1 MGKSRAPEIDE
12 DGLKKHRA
20 ESTELTTLKNRFLQ
34 YEEQRAAKEL
44 ATPYIAFEAI
54 VGLLGARIEGY
65 SDEDVRAC
73 WPDAW
78 GTTTVSMPA
87 SVLRELA
94 LCWIKYKQPDDGRTL
109 GEVFQLE
116 GGGQGKQKAI
126 ARQRSVN
133 LNRSYAIH
141 AALYYTQLLE
151 TSLEASIARTAEDF
165 DVSVDT
171 VQLAYKKYGKS
182 LIAKAQEAGIL
193 KGGMTS

>member
-1 MGKSRAPEIDE
+1 MGKSRAPKIDE
-12 DGLKKHRA
+12 DGLAKHR
-20 ESTELTTLKNRFLQ
+20 EEITELTTLRNRFLQ
-34 YEEQRAAKEL
+34 YEERREAREL

-54 VGLLGARIEGY
+54 VALLGARIEGY

-94 LCWIKYKQPDDGRTL
+94 FGWIEYKRPENGRTL

-116 GGGQGKQKAI
+116 GGGRGKQKAI
-126 ARQRSVN
+126 ARQSAVDRNRGYANRVA
-133 LNRSYAIH
+133 LNYTLQRGISIEAAIAN
-141 AALYYTQLLE
+141 AADE
-151 TSLEASIARTAEDF
+151 F
-165 DVSVDT
+165 NVSFET

-182 LIAKAQEAGIL
+182 LISKAQEAGIL
-193 KGGMTS
+193 KKQAF

>member
-12 DGLKKHRA
+12 SGLAKHRA
-20 ESTELTTLKNRFLQ
+20 ESTDLTTLRNRFLQ
-34 YEEQRAAKEL
+34 YEEKRAAKEL

-54 VGLLGARIEGY
+54 VGLLGARIEGH

-94 LCWIKYKQPDDGRTL
+94 FGWIKYNEPENGRTL

-126 ARQRSVN
+126 ARQRTVN
-133 LNRSYAIH
+133 LNRRYAIR
-141 AALYYTQLLE
+141 AALYYTQQLE
-151 TSLEASIARTAEDF
+151 NSLEASIARTAKDF
-165 DVSVDT
+165 DVSDDT
-171 VQLAYKKYGKS
+171 VKLAYKKYGKR